1 MCANSEEGY
10 DFTVRLPPDLK
21 DRLVNTSR
29 RLNISEADVARLALA
44 FFCDNEG
51 LLRVVESAR
60 LAQKKEDGKKFRV
73 FCLLRP

>member
-29 RLNISEADVARLALA
+29 RLNVTEADVVRLALMY
-44 FFCDNEG
+44 FCDN
-51 LLRVVESAR
+51 
-60 LAQKKEDGKKFRV
+60 
-73 FCLLRP
+73 

>member
-44 FFCDNEG
+44 FFVITKACCG
-51 LLRVVESAR
+51 
-60 LAQKKEDGKKFRV
+60 
-73 FCLLRP
+73 